1 MSKHILDGRRRI
13 RGVRSLSVE
22 VGVLFHRV
30 PGILPKGWL
39 YHYFITKEEKLFGA
53 ERNRGRK
60 VRKARKRALV
70 QTSPPHWKSEQEM
83 RCPVA

>member
-1 MSKHILDGRRRI
+1 MSKHILDGRRKI

-53 ERNRGRK
+53 ERNRGEESYK
-60 VRKARKRALV
+60 G
-70 QTSPPHWKSEQEM
+70 QEKGT
-83 RCPVA
+83 CPDLSTPLES